1 MGGSALYRIE
11 TGVTES
17 VHRLSAEAIAKALN
31 CEVEDISASTVATTL
46 LTGATTALG
55 TAIKVLLG
63 PVGLIIAGL
72 TLLGVA
78 GAALIKLLLPI
89 RPIHI
94 ESQLQIDDS
103 SNTLPTAKCREA
115 FVKNHSGRFLVLFF
129 HLKNQAL
136 NLFFHYLFLLNLP
149 AIIRIGVDYSAGF
162 PNHNSQSPQSA
173 QVVDLLELG
182 WDFGA
187 LCLKN
192 SISKSKKEWSDGFI
206 ADLSK
211 SGCSQKAEQQ
221 IFV

>member
-1 MGGSALYRIE
+1 MIYKPNPQMIKTRREEQGLSRFALSNKAGMGGSALYRIE

-78 GAALIKLLLPI
+78 GAALIKFLLPI

-136 NLFFHYLFLLNLP
+136 NLYFHYLFLLNLP
-149 AIIRIGVDYSAGF
+149 AIIRIWVDYSAGF
-162 PNHNSQSPQSA
+162 SESQ
-173 QVVDLLELG
+173 
-182 WDFGA
+182 F
-187 LCLKN
+187 
-192 SISKSKKEWSDGFI
+192 SKSPIGTSR
-206 ADLSK
+206 
-211 SGCSQKAEQQ
+211 
-221 IFV
+221 